1 MAYGR
6 RRIHGKASNMK
17 LLAESFTEQY
27 GGIFAR
33 NVQPPFELLDR
44 GNLAPFFFRWK
55 ARKPSA
61 IFHIS
66 RFAIL

>member
-1 MAYGR
+1 
-6 RRIHGKASNMK
+6 MK

-44 GNLAPFFFRWK
+44 GNLAPFFLDGRLENLAPFFTYHVLRSYK
-55 ARKPSA
+55 QIVTLSDRK
-61 IFHIS
+61 
-66 RFAIL
+66 